1 MDWIK
6 TVVSIREKLA
16 IHGFHD
22 TVEKLTEAQMI
33 LGTPGEMYLEVMH
46 ELTLL
51 KNRAPAEYQLIE
63 EEVNA
68 LVNYGKTINVFNAG
82 E

>member
-6 TVVSIREKLA
+6 TVVSIKEKLA

-22 TVEKLTEAQMI
+22 TVVKLTEAQMV

-46 ELTLL
+46 ELMML
-51 KNRAPAEYQLIE
+51 KNRSPVEYQLIE
-63 EEVNA
+63 EEVTA
-68 LVNYGKTINVFNAG
+68 LVNYGKSINFFNPG
-82 E
+82 G